1 VLPKAMALGLKTGLA
16 AAALAVVG
24 ASLGGCA
31 TPSYAGVSLAPGAA
45 DPEVQALAR
54 RAQAGDKQ
62 AQLELGMRYEEARG
76 LPRDLER
83 AKSLYAAAATSSTQS
98 RLAYVPA
105 AGPGG
110 RPMTVPISSGA
121 AEPGLPE
128 AQRRLDRLRGIPAA
142 GGEEP
147 PSQARNG
154 GVAARVV
161 SDLVLMDGAFDQC
174 SAAATDGYDGDRF
187 FREVRSCLWRKSL
200 PSECGAYAN
209 SLLKVKAVTY
219 SVSELNEFDAAAGEL
234 IRSCGAALP
243 ASPRYGMSL
252 IDRLL
257 GKDIAPRQSEVSD
270 MVHLPPSDIYLSRLC
285 PGIFEDSV
293 EDVRLSE
300 VLICSVGGKRP
311 AVKRKYDD
319 IIGRLRRQEGN
330 F

>member
-128 AQRRLDRLRGIPAA
+128 A
-142 GGEEP
+142 P